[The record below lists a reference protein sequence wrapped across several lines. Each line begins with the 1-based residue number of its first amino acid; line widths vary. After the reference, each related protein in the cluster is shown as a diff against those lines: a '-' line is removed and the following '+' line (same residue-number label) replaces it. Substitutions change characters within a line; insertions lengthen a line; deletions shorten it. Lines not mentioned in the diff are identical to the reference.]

1 MAMRHC
7 WTLSVIATLGVSG
20 TAVAQESETRESSPV
35 EPVEMDVRA
44 AHGMAGPQLAV
55 GINLGLGAGYVY
67 KDGTS
72 RTGTREDLK
81 ITDAANASL
90 PLMLELGYRFNPR
103 FYAGLWG
110 SWEKVFTKT
119 NDISCPE
126 GFDCNNSQWRFGP
139 EGRFHFKPESGFDPW
154 VGLAVGLEFLK
165 SHVKGTTQVPV
176 PGGGTVAANIDTQVT
191 DRGPTFIRLSAGGD
205 VRLTRYVAFGPIVTA
220 SLGSY
225 TVRTGDQTL
234 SIAGLPGQTSPVSAV
249 DDGFHA
255 LFTLGVRGVFRTF

>member
-7 WTLSVIATLGVSG
+7 WTLSVIATLGISG
-20 TAVAQESETRESSPV
+20 TAMAQESETREPGA
-35 EPVEMDVRA
+35 VEMDVRA
-44 AHGMAGPQLAV
+44 AHGMSGFQLALGV
-55 GINLGLGAGYVY
+55 NLGLGAGHVY

-72 RTGTREDLK
+72 RTGEREDLK

-90 PLMLELGYRFNPR
+90 PILLEVGYRINPR
-103 FYAGLWG
+103 IYAGVWG

-126 GFDCNNSQWRFGP
+126 GFDCDNSQWRFGP
-139 EGRFHFKPESGFDPW
+139 EARLHFKPESKFDPW

-165 SHVKGTTQVPV
+165 SHVKGDTQVPL
-176 PGGGTVAANIDTQVT
+176 PGGGAVPARIDTKVT
-191 DRGPTFIRLSAGGD
+191 DRGPTFVRLSAGGD
-205 VRLTRYVAFGPIVTA
+205 VRVSRFLAFGPIVTA

-225 TVRTGDQTL
+225 TVRTGDQTV
-234 SIAGLPGQTSPVSAV
+234 SITGLPPQTSAVTAV

-255 LFTLGVRGVFRTF
+255 LFTLGVRGIFRSF